1 MKRINIEN
9 ISKKIREL
17 KPKLFLG
24 RLLKYDYR
32 TLAKKIKTYNYKGLI
47 SDIKKFNYR
56 SPDAY
61 KKLFQDKVFQKR
73 LIWCIILLVF
83 LSMVKGC
90 VFKPKKASLAPRPVQ
105 TQLVIQKDVPIYIES
120 FGTFSAIQDVDIQA
134 QVTGKIEQVH
144 FKNGDYVSIGDP
156 LYTIDPS
163 EYKAQVDKAH
173 ASLAQSLADLKLN
186 MDILERNKR
195 LVERDLISK
204 QDFESMQT
212 DLISSQAKVD
222 LDRAQLELARINLG
236 YCYIVSPLDGVTSK
250 SLHDPG
256 NIVTADSGPVLVN
269 IKTIDPLNV
278 DFTFSEKDLSRVRDA
293 MAAETLKVEIMPE
306 GDKDTYDGKLIFID
320 NTVDDMTG
328 TIFVRASVDNAQ
340 RKLWAGQFF
349 TIKLILSTQKDAVLA
364 PSAAVKIG
372 QNGHYL
378 FVLTD
383 DNKADLRN
391 IAIGIKQ
398 GDYVIAED
406 GVKPG
411 EKAVTSG
418 MLGLY
423 PGAPVVEIA
432 PSIPSERASKKK

>member
-1 MKRINIEN
+1 MKVVNI
-9 ISKKIREL
+9 KDVL
-17 KPKLFLG
+17 
-24 RLLKYDYR
+24 
-32 TLAKKIKTYNYKGLI
+32 KKIKEFNFKAVPKKVLTYDYKDQVGRIRNYSYKGLI
-47 SDIKKFNYR
+47 SDMKNFNYKN
-56 SPDAY
+56 PDAY
-61 KKLFQDKVFQKR
+61 KKLFKDKVFQR
-73 LIWCIILLVF
+73 RIILCVVAFVLF
-83 LSMVKGC
+83 SMVKGC
-90 VFKPKKASLAPRPVQ
+90 IFKPKKAPLPPRPVQ

-134 QVTGKIEQVH
+134 QITGQIMEVH
-144 FKNGDYVSIGDP
+144 FKNGDYVSVGDP

-163 EYKAQVDKAH
+163 EYKAQVDKAQ
-173 ASLAQSLADLKLN
+173 ASLAQSMAELKLN

-195 LVERDLISK
+195 LVEKELISK

-212 DLISSQAKVD
+212 DLVSSQAKVD

-236 YCYIVSPLDGVTSK
+236 YCYITSPLNGVTSK

-278 DFTFSEKDLSRVRDA
+278 DFTLSEKDLSRVRDA
-293 MAAETLKVEIMPE
+293 MATEVLKVEIMPE

-320 NTVDDMTG
+320 NTVDGMTG
-328 TIFVRASVDNAQ
+328 TIYVRASVDNAA

-349 TIKLILSTQKDAVLA
+349 TIRLILSTQKDAVLA

-378 FVLTD
+378 FVFTD
-383 DNKADLRN
+383 ENKADLRN
-391 IAIGIKQ
+391 ITIGIKQ
-398 GDYVIAED
+398 GDYVISED
-406 GVKPG
+406 GIRPG

-423 PGAPVVEIA
+423 PGAPVIEIA
-432 PSIPSERASKKK
+432 PSASAEKAGKKK

>member
-1 MKRINIEN
+1 MKHMNLKDVL
-9 ISKKIREL
+9 KKVKEFNF
-17 KPKLFLG
+17 KG
-24 RLLKYDYR
+24 LLKKV
-32 TLAKKIKTYNYKGLI
+32 LMYNYRGLI
-47 SDIKKFNYR
+47 SDIKNFNYK

-61 KKLFQDKVFQKR
+61 KKLFQDKVFQRR
-73 LIWCIILLVF
+73 LIGCVIVVVLF
-83 LSMVKGC
+83 SMVKGC
-90 VFKPKKASLAPRPVQ
+90 IFKPKKALLPPRPVQ
-105 TQLVIQKDVPIYIES
+105 TQLVIQKDVPIYLES
-120 FGTFSAIQDVDIQA
+120 FGTFSAIQNVDIQA
-134 QVTGKIEQVH
+134 QVTGKIKDVH

-156 LYTIDPS
+156 LYTIEPS
-163 EYKAQVDKAH
+163 EYRAQADKAQ

-195 LVERDLISK
+195 LVEKDLISK

-212 DLISSQAKVD
+212 NLVSSQAKVD
-222 LDRAQLELARINLG
+222 LDRAELELARINLG
-236 YCYIVSPLDGVTSK
+236 YCYIVSPLNGVTSK

-256 NIVTADSGPVLVN
+256 NIVIADNGPVLVN

-278 DFTFSEKDLSRVRDA
+278 DFTLSEKELSRVRDA
-293 MAAETLKVEIMPE
+293 MAIETLKVEIRPE

-328 TIFVRASVDNAQ
+328 TIYVRASVDNAE

-349 TIKLILSTQKDAVLA
+349 TIRLILSIQKDAVLA
-364 PSAAVKIG
+364 PSAAVRIG

-378 FVLTD
+378 FVFTD
-383 DNKADLRN
+383 ENKADLRN
-391 IAIGIKQ
+391 ITIGIKQ

-406 GVKPG
+406 GVRPG

-423 PGAPVVEIA
+423 PGAPVVEMA
-432 PSIPSERASKKK
+432 PSASAEKAGKKK